1 MISVDEFKV
10 LLEDVRGVDRVV
22 LHPKGSK
29 EDQGNPGNPGSHY
42 QQHNFFVYS
51 KLFEA
56 GVEFEL
62 TRDPHMKDVPGR
74 PYTISAM
81 FRDCGHEDL
90 YLEAWRSTGADAS
103 AGTRADA
110 PASGSANSSTVWLSK
125 KQQYEKHNKGPF
137 YFSRTP

>member
-1 MISVDEFKV
+1 M
-10 LLEDVRGVDRVV
+10 
-22 LHPKGSK
+22 
-29 EDQGNPGNPGSHY
+29 Q
-42 QQHNFFVYS
+42 NFLVYS
-51 KLFEA
+51 ILFQDK
-56 GVEFEL
+56 GMEFEL
-62 TRDPHMKDVPGR
+62 TRDPHMKDPQR